1 METLSPGYLRK
12 MERKMKED
20 SGQEFLL
27 TKPSVLFK
35 GF

>member
-1 METLSPGYLRK
+1 
-12 MERKMKED
+12 MERKMKKD
-20 SGQEFLL
+20 SGQEFLF